1 MKRNFLSSVLMASVC
16 RALVPTQYPVYT
28 VDFDEPAATR
38 YNKMFEDFKEPLVE
52 MEQYWYSII
61 PEYARSIIRDNMDL
75 YMIAQPENYATMDS
89 LA

>member
-1 MKRNFLSSVLMASVC
+1 
-16 RALVPTQYPVYT
+16 
-28 VDFDEPAATR
+28 
-38 YNKMFEDFKEPLVE
+38 MFEDFKEPLVE